1 MVENK
6 HRPKTSQKKI
16 SHHVPEKLKLPLKN
30 DLKLATQY
38 LTTKYRQSDTKQ
50 TSINKRMQTYNL
62 LSAHVLRLA
71 ALTTSILT
79 SKPRYTQ
86 VIKSQTL
93 SLIKSFLFL
102 FRF

>member
-1 MVENK
+1 
-6 HRPKTSQKKI
+6 
-16 SHHVPEKLKLPLKN
+16 
-30 DLKLATQY
+30 
-38 LTTKYRQSDTKQ
+38 
-50 TSINKRMQTYNL
+50 MQTYNQI
-62 LSAHVLRLA
+62 SEHILRQA

-79 SKPRYTQ
+79 SKPSYTQ

>member
-1 MVENK
+1 
-6 HRPKTSQKKI
+6 
-16 SHHVPEKLKLPLKN
+16 
-30 DLKLATQY
+30 
-38 LTTKYRQSDTKQ
+38 
-50 TSINKRMQTYNL
+50 MQTYNL